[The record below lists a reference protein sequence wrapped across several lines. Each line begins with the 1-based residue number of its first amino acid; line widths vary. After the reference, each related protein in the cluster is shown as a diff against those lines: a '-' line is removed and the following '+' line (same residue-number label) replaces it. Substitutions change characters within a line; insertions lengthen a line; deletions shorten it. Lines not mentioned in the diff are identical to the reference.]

1 MRRLIALIST
11 GALVFALA
19 GTALAT
25 PPAESGV
32 VQRGP
37 SLNEGFVYRDGGVIV
52 LTGPDWELGCEV
64 EGFGEADGLFVAP
77 PSGSFQEHFTVE
89 DEGILVFEDTAGPAL
104 DDIFVWIGE
113 NCEAALDED
122 PTTTP
127 QEPIAEGEGKL
138 SFHLRLSPDGVVHI
152 HNGINGK
159 VTTTDG
165 RRVHVNTFAKLTDG
179 PGGLDLQILRI
190 NYGG

>member
-1 MRRLIALIST
+1 MRKLIAVIST
-11 GALVFALA
+11 GVLVLTLA
-19 GTALAT
+19 GAAVAA

-37 SLNEGFVYRDGGVIV
+37 SSNEGYVYRDGGVIV
-52 LTGPDWELGCEV
+52 LTGPDWEQGCEG
-64 EGFGEADGLFVAP
+64 EGFGETDALLVAP
-77 PSGSFQEHFTVE
+77 PNGSFQEHFSVE
-89 DEGILVFEDTAGPAL
+89 DEQILVFDDTAGPAL

-113 NCEAALDED
+113 NCDAALDED

-138 SFHLRLSPDGVVHI
+138 SFHLRVSPDGTAHI
-152 HNGINGK
+152 HNGITGK

-165 RRVHVNTFAKLTDG
+165 KRAHVNTFAKLTDG

>member
-37 SLNEGFVYRDGGVIV
+37 SLNEGFVYRDGVSDFRRHV
-52 LTGPDWELGCEV
+52 LGL
-64 EGFGEADGLFVAP
+64 GEADGLFVAP

-138 SFHLRLSPDGVVHI
+138 SFHLRVSPDGVVHI